1 MECVHSGLDLFQTP
15 GLQTSV
21 QSGTY
26 VEYRPLAALDEGP
39 IEFSIKGSANYLDL
53 ANTFLKVKAK
63 ITQPD
68 GTDLPA
74 AANVVPVNLLLHSL
88 FSDVNV
94 FLNGVQITSPSGAY
108 AYQAYIQTLLSYSPA
123 VKESQLESAFF
134 YADTAG
140 HFNEVEGER
149 NKGMVK
155 RKALSAES
163 KTLDMMGRL
172 HSDIF
177 HQGKY
182 LLNYLDVRVK
192 LSRSKD
198 SFLLTCARD
207 GGNYPP
213 YKVKIIEAGL
223 YVRSIEVSPVIALAH
238 AATLEKANAVYP
250 MTKTIMRV
258 FSAAQ
263 GSLSL
268 SLDNLFMEKL
278 PNRVV
283 MSFIRG
289 DSFNGHFGLSA
300 FEFPHCDVNY
310 LTLYHQGKEIPSK
323 ALRPDFPNRQYTR
336 AFMSMFHAVNST
348 WGEHTSGIT
357 LDDYANG
364 YTLFCFDLTPS
375 LTHCDAAV
383 ELAKSGPLQLEVR
396 FGTALPRPT
405 NLIVLAEMDGSI
417 EISKTREV
425 LVL

>member
-1 MECVHSGLDLFQTP
+1 M
-15 GLQTSV
+15 
-21 QSGTY
+21 
-26 VEYRPLAALDEGP
+26 
-39 IEFSIKGSANYLDL
+39 GSEMCIRD
-53 ANTFLKVKAK
+53 
-63 ITQPD
+63 
-68 GTDLPA
+68 
-74 AANVVPVNLLLHSL
+74 
-88 FSDVNV
+88 
-94 FLNGVQITSPSGAY
+94 
-108 AYQAYIQTLLSYSPA
+108 
-123 VKESQLESAFF
+123 
-134 YADTAG
+134 
-140 HFNEVEGER
+140 
-149 NKGMVK
+149 
-155 RKALSAES
+155 
-163 KTLDMMGRL
+163 
-172 HSDIF
+172 
-177 HQGKY
+177 
-182 LLNYLDVRVK
+182 RVK

-198 SFLLTCARD
+198 AFLLTCARV

-223 YVRSIEVSPVIALAH
+223 YVRSVEVSPVVCLAH

-263 GSLSL
+263 GSLSM

-283 MSFIRG
+283 MAFTRG
-289 DSFNGHFGLSA
+289 DSFNGNYALSPL
-300 FEFPHCDVNY
+300 EFLHCEVNY

-336 AFMSMFHAVNST
+336 SYMSMFQAINST

-357 LDDYANG
+357 LDEYARG

-375 LTHCDAAV
+375 LTHCEAAV

-396 FGTALPRPT
+396 FGAALARPT